1 MARELDHERRVAV
14 VVVHGVGDTQPGSAL
29 NELVDSLEGRFGS
42 EVEADK
48 YSAVYS
54 LRSQPVGDGDSE
66 HKFPA
71 HTRRAKV
78 ASAGEVRFYDL
89 HWADLRRTQPGYIS
103 TLIAAFPII
112 FEVHHV
118 IDAILPKDAG
128 PLTRWLRFFL
138 KVATWTLHW
147 IVGISVCLVLIG
159 FVIYA
164 GYFRLPSLAGFL
176 AKPGDPP
183 NYEAAM
189 FWGIAFLMLILF
201 VAVLVTWLV
210 LRYFRSSWLETYR
223 IIARPVIVWPLFL
236 LVFVWLLYMFP
247 ASQFLRG
254 TAFLQDTDRPAQ
266 EVHVCA
272 YIDRIYYISQSIR
285 LGWCLLVVVALAIV
299 VTLWSTRRSAT
310 EARAGAAM
318 AATSIVVLQSALWL
332 TLLSTFGIQIIR
344 EAGHYEIPPCSLKA
358 LYAPFVGT
366 AGQLVLLGAV
376 LFGTYTI
383 RWISARNRL
392 LPLEDRAEKMPR
404 MLFGSAVTL
413 AILVGALAQIGLF
426 LSAFI
431 EAFGDNNLLYQNTP
445 GVVVDIGK
453 FVAYWVSSPFLGFR
467 SWFNPIVGFVAIGTS
482 FLIAFNFGAIHITR
496 DLIDYQYSSR
506 RLIHGR
512 LVSKKPRR
520 ERLSERINTLVRDVI
535 CKDPPFDDLI
545 FVAHSQ
551 GSVMVYDFLL
561 QESKECQELLR
572 ARPHLITF
580 GSPLG
585 HLYQFYFK
593 EYAELSQGIAQ
604 LRPRLA
610 SWTNFYRVDDY
621 VGRSIEEGEGF
632 VRNIVMPAGGH
643 MDYWREPQL
652 SEVLL
657 ERIRTPGGGAQP
669 ASQTAPAIAG

>member
-1 MARELDHERRVAV
+1 
-14 VVVHGVGDTQPGSAL
+14 
-29 NELVDSLEGRFGS
+29 
-42 EVEADK
+42 
-48 YSAVYS
+48 
-54 LRSQPVGDGDSE
+54 
-66 HKFPA
+66 
-71 HTRRAKV
+71 
-78 ASAGEVRFYDL
+78 
-89 HWADLRRTQPGYIS
+89 
-103 TLIAAFPII
+103 
-112 FEVHHV
+112 
-118 IDAILPKDAG
+118 
-128 PLTRWLRFFL
+128 
-138 KVATWTLHW
+138 
-147 IVGISVCLVLIG
+147 
-159 FVIYA
+159 
-164 GYFRLPSLAGFL
+164 
-176 AKPGDPP
+176 
-183 NYEAAM
+183 
-189 FWGIAFLMLILF
+189 
-201 VAVLVTWLV
+201 
-210 LRYFRSSWLETYR
+210 
-223 IIARPVIVWPLFL
+223 
-236 LVFVWLLYMFP
+236 
-247 ASQFLRG
+247 
-254 TAFLQDTDRPAQ
+254 
-266 EVHVCA
+266 
-272 YIDRIYYISQSIR
+272 
-285 LGWCLLVVVALAIV
+285 
-299 VTLWSTRRSAT
+299 
-310 EARAGAAM
+310 
-318 AATSIVVLQSALWL
+318 
-332 TLLSTFGIQIIR
+332 
-344 EAGHYEIPPCSLKA
+344 
-358 LYAPFVGT
+358 
-366 AGQLVLLGAV
+366 
-376 LFGTYTI
+376 
-383 RWISARNRL
+383 
-392 LPLEDRAEKMPR
+392 
-404 MLFGSAVTL
+404 
-413 AILVGALAQIGLF
+413 
-426 LSAFI
+426 
-431 EAFGDNNLLYQNTP
+431 
-445 GVVVDIGK
+445 
-453 FVAYWVSSPFLGFR
+453 LGFR